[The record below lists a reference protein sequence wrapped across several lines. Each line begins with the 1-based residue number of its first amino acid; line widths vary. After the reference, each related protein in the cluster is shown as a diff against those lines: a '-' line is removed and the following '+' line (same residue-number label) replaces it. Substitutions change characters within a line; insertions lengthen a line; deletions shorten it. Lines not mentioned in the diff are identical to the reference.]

1 MIRYN
6 NRVIT
11 FARDKL
17 VSFRG
22 LRMTADEF
30 LALGETSERLE
41 LIDGVVC
48 MSPSASLPHQRI
60 ISEISFQIGAF
71 LRSAPIGVVAV
82 EVDVRLS
89 DRLVY
94 RPDLIYL
101 SSEKAVRCGD
111 RVTEIPDVVV
121 EVISPDSSRLD
132 RETKKRD
139 YERAGVQEYWI
150 IDPLESMF
158 EFYWLENGRFAAVP
172 AIPDSFES
180 RAIPGFA
187 LALPP
192 IRAIT

>member
-1 MIRYN
+1 M
-6 NRVIT
+6 IT

-22 LRMTADEF
+22 LRMTADDF

-60 ISEISFQIGAF
+60 ITEVSFQIGTF
-71 LRSAPIGVVAV
+71 LRANPIGVVTV
-82 EVDVRLS
+82 EVDVRVS

-101 SSEKAVRCGD
+101 SNEKAARCGA
-111 RVTEIPDVVV
+111 RVTEIPEVVV

-139 YERAGVQEYWI
+139 YERAGVLEYWI
-150 IDPLESMF
+150 IDPLESTF
-158 EFYWLENGRFAAVP
+158 ESYRLENGRFVDAPVAE
-172 AIPDSFES
+172 DCFES
-180 RAIPGFA
+180 RAIPGFRLD
-187 LALPP
+187 LAP
-192 IRAIT
+192 IRAIR